1 MIKPIMKRE
10 FYAMRWAVV
19 AIALLTANMAN
30 AQNAP
35 YSAANRS
42 VKVFVTAKGTNNKL
56 TQTETLKFTDFAQPL
71 ETDFSIFVDPS
82 KTFQTMLGI
91 GGALTDASA
100 EVYAKLSKEKQ
111 KELLSAYYDKENG
124 IGYTLGRTNI
134 QSCDFSSDT
143 YSYVKEGDLALKTF
157 DISHDEKYRIPFIK
171 DVLAAAGGKLTL
183 YASPWSPSAWMKTN
197 NDALHGGELK
207 PEAYQTW
214 ANVYPRFIQAYEKEG
229 IPIWGITVQ
238 NEEMAKQTWE
248 SCLYTAEQERD
259 FIKNFLG
266 PAMQK
271 SGLGDRKL
279 LIWDH
284 NRDLMYQRVS
294 TVLEDPEAA
303 KYVWGVAYHWY
314 EALISGTM
322 EFDNERLVAEA
333 FPDKPLMLTEGC
345 AENFDTKYYTD
356 WAFGEK
362 YGLSMIKDF
371 NIGSVA
377 WTDWNILLDDKGGP
391 NHVGNFC
398 MAPVHMDSKTG
409 NLIYT
414 NAFYYL
420 GHFSKFIHPGA
431 KRIVSSAS
439 RNNLLTTAYQNP
451 DGKIAVVVM
460 NSTDKNIDYYLWIK
474 GKAAKTTSLAHSI
487 ATLVID

>member
-1 MIKPIMKRE
+1 MKRK
-10 FYAMRWAVV
+10 FYSIRCG
-19 AIALLTANMAN
+19 LTAITLLAVTAVN
-30 AQNAP
+30 AQSTT
-35 YSAANRS
+35 YSPDNKT
-42 VKVFVTAKGTNNKL
+42 VKVFLTAKDSKNRL
-56 TQTETLKFTDFAQPL
+56 TQTETLRFTNKPQPL
-71 ETDFSIFVDPS
+71 ENEVSVFVDPS

-100 EVYAKLSKEKQ
+100 EVYARLSKEKQ
-111 KELLSAYYDKENG
+111 KELLTAYYDKEKG

-143 YSYVKEGDLALKTF
+143 YSYVKEGDLELKTF
-157 DISHDEKYRIPFIK
+157 DISHDKKYRIPFIK
-171 DVLAAAGGKLTL
+171 DVLASAGGKLTL
-183 YASPWSPSAWMKTN
+183 FASPWSPPGWMKTN
-197 NDALHGGELK
+197 NDPLHGGSLK
-207 PEAYQTW
+207 PEAYQAW
-214 ANVYPRFIQAYEKEG
+214 ANVYGKFIQAYEKEG

-248 SCLYTAEQERD
+248 SCIYTAEQERD

-266 PAMQK
+266 PAMAK
-271 SGLGDRKL
+271 AGLGDRKL

-294 TVLEDPEAA
+294 TVLDDPEAA

-314 EALISGTM
+314 EDLISGTM
-322 EFDNERLVAEA
+322 NFDNENLVAKS

-345 AENFDTKYYTD
+345 AENFDTKFYTD
-356 WAFGEK
+356 WSFGEK
-362 YGLSMIKDF
+362 YGMSMIKDF
-371 NIGSVA
+371 NIGTVG
-377 WTDWNILLDDKGGP
+377 WTDWNIILDDKGGP

-398 MAPVHMDSKTG
+398 MAPIHMDSKTG

-414 NAFYYL
+414 NAYYYL
-420 GHFSKFIHPGA
+420 GHFSKFIQPGA

-460 NSTDKNIDYYLWIK
+460 NETDKNIDYFLWIK
-474 GKAAKTTSLAHSI
+474 GKAAKTTSAAHSI